1 MRSKRRCGSKRGRRS
16 YRKIRSS
23 CRRSCRRSRRVNQGG
38 GAVCLTG
45 ACGAGA
51 LKMGSIIMGSL
62 GTLGSYK
69 ILSKKNKKTR
79 SIKNIHRTQQFKY
92 EDNSKNVVNFTIKQK
107 NKNVTIITHKKGKKS
122 EKKKNYKTIKQATNA
137 YDKKITDCI
146 KKGFNKC

>member
-1 MRSKRRCGSKRGRRS
+1 MRSKRKCGTKRGRR
-16 YRKIRSS
+16 S

-38 GAVCLTG
+38 GGAVCLTG

-51 LKMGSIIMGSL
+51 LKIGSIIMGSL

-69 ILSKKNKKTR
+69 ILSKKKGR
-79 SIKNIHRTQQFKY
+79 SIKKIRRSQQFKY
-92 EDNSKNVVNFTIKQK
+92 EDNSKNVINFTIKQK

>member
-1 MRSKRRCGSKRGRRS
+1 MRSKRRCWSKRGRRS
-16 YRKIRSS
+16 CRKIRS
-23 CRRSCRRSRRVNQGG
+23 CRRRSCRRSLRVNQGG

-69 ILSKKNKKTR
+69 ILSKKKGR
-79 SIKNIHRTQQFKY
+79 SIKNIRRSQQFKY
-92 EDNSKNVVNFTIKQK
+92 EDNSKNIVNFTIKQK

-146 KKGFNKC
+146 NKGFNKC